1 LPKVSSTDLTA
12 GARRVARY
20 LSAPAPASRTDE
32 PLPQGPASA
41 GPCRRPA
48 TRIGDRVAV
57 VLLDGTPATLV
68 LREERAGRRRVEVYP
83 CDDPTR
89 RTLSTSIAA
98 SAARE

>member
-1 LPKVSSTDLTA
+1 
-12 GARRVARY
+12 
-20 LSAPAPASRTDE
+20 
-32 PLPQGPASA
+32 
-41 GPCRRPA
+41 
-48 TRIGDRVAV
+48 V

-98 SAARE
+98 SSARE